1 MKTEKAYTKEQM
13 ANANRTMAFL
23 AALPEDRRLM
33 AIMVTNAF
41 IAGMEAQERMIA
53 QRMRK
58 EGAKD
63 GR

>member
-13 ANANRTMAFL
+13 ANANRTMEFL

-58 EGAKD
+58 EGK
-63 GR
+63 GGT

>member
-1 MKTEKAYTKEQM
+1 MKTEKAYTKEQL
-13 ANANRTMAFL
+13 ANANQTMEFL

>member
-13 ANANRTMAFL
+13 ANANRTMEFL

-33 AIMVTNAF
+33 AIMFKNAF
-41 IAGMEAQERMIA
+41 IGGMEALVRIIT
-53 QRMRK
+53 QRMMK
-58 EGAKD
+58 EVANY